1 MLTSN
6 IHFAYDWLTLPGQR
20 VRLSYESGSLL
31 NRDASNV
38 VSTGLLPTT
47 LPERAMCSNC
57 YLKIC
62 DVDSS
67 PSKFPERAMCSNCY
81 PELQPFTSCRIVPFP
96 QGVSGQ
102 FVPQHNIGADSI
114 YFISYLKT
122 IKSKRGEKGGEGTFL
137 PTTKVMGFHDPLH
150 SRRS

>member
-57 YLKIC
+57 Y
-62 DVDSS
+62 
-67 PSKFPERAMCSNCY
+67 

-102 FVPQHNIGADSI
+102 FVPQYNIGDDSI

-122 IKSKRGEKGGEGTFL
+122 IKSKRGEKGGEGTFP